1 MKFFGLVFLI
11 TSVSLACAAAQ
22 ADVLVQKTA
31 GRPAD
36 KHLKIKKSGVPQYEI
51 SQNKKGKIPSIPRL
65 DIGEEPSLAAGS
77 LTLDALP
84 LTKTNKLP
92 NIEKKPSPTEISIK
106 KWLNEIKPAS
116 NAQNLNSTGHT
127 TPKAFTAPPDLPAPL
142 MKDPQLSQINIKDLS
157 PAELKLLQALIFM
170 ETQKNYPVAL
180 GLLSELLKEAPQMRT
195 ETTYHLALAAKG
207 VGLNSEYRAQMLK
220 VFDDKQSS
228 WKKLATQ
235 SLVIN
240 AAANDTA
247 LVAAL
252 DPVIEKEKLDIKE
265 KGQYQLNRAKYYSD
279 EDQLKTAMN
288 ALDKI
293 SKDSSLY
300 LDGQF
305 LKGILFYKT
314 GKIKEGTTL
323 VASALE
329 GLEKDKPDSELKSVA
344 ALTLARLQFQTG
356 DYKTA
361 FRTYLK
367 VGKNHPEWPQA
378 MIEQAWAQI
387 LSGDYEGAAGNMFS
401 LHTDFFKNTF
411 APESYIVRAVSYLN
425 LCQFGDGARV
435 VTNLK
440 HRYAP
445 AQAQMQTY
453 QAKHKGPLDAY
464 ETVKAFLKN
473 ADSKEIDGLPRPLI
487 WQLARHPA
495 FLTEQQEIN
504 SLEEEITAFNN
515 VSLDLLKREKFLL
528 DEQNKIREKIVAMK
542 KDLKP
547 NESLDEIDSLEKR
560 LISYNL
566 QHGII
571 KKLRTSMKDVRSAGL
586 ARIDK
591 EKTEHKKMASA
602 ALTNRLSEMLAT
614 LTTSLDQTDVLQYEL
629 FAGAGEHLRYQAAGG
644 EIKPT
649 ENPGLKPEENKQLKW
664 EFKGEVWEDELGHY
678 RSSLKNVCP
687 STDGRSPQVSSNE
700 NQ

>member
-1 MKFFGLVFLI
+1 MRKLSFSLI
-11 TSVSLACAAAQ
+11 TSLFVCMGTTALA
-22 ADVLVQKTA
+22 DGLVQKTP

-51 SQNKKGKIPSIPRL
+51 SQNKKGKFPSIPRL
-65 DIGEEPSLAAGS
+65 DIGEEPSLSAG
-77 LTLDALP
+77 ALVVANLP
-84 LTKTNKLP
+84 ANKTASTMK
-92 NIEKKPSPTEISIK
+92 IEKKPSPAEISIQ
-106 KWLNEIKPAS
+106 KWTKDIKPA
-116 NAQNLNSTGHT
+116 T
-127 TPKAFTAPPDLPAPL
+127 TAKAFDATKQAGPKVFTAPPDLPAPT
-142 MKDPQLSQINIKDLS
+142 MKDPQLSQITIKDLS
-157 PAELKLLQALIFM
+157 PSELKLLQALIFM
-170 ETQKNYPVAL
+170 ETQKNYSVAL
-180 GLLSELLKEAPQMRT
+180 GILADLLKEAPQMRT
-195 ETTYHLALAAKG
+195 ETTYQIAIAAHG
-207 VGLNSEYRAQMLK
+207 AGLNSEFRAQMMK
-220 VFDDKQSS
+220 VFEDKQSS

-235 SLVIN
+235 SLAQN
-240 AAANDTA
+240 ATANDTA
-247 LVAAL
+247 LVPLL
-252 DPVIEKEKLDIKE
+252 DPVIEKDKLEVTD
-265 KGQYQLNRAKYYSD
+265 KGQYQLNRAKYYAD
-279 EDQLKTAMN
+279 EDQIKMAMS
-288 ALDKI
+288 AVDKI
-293 SKDSSLY
+293 PKASPLY

-305 LKGILFYKT
+305 FKGILFYKT
-314 GKIKEGTTL
+314 GKIKEGTSL
-323 VASALE
+323 VSSALE

-367 VGKNHPEWPQA
+367 VGKTHPEWPQA

-411 APESYIVRAVSYLN
+411 APESYVVRAVSYLN

-440 HRYAP
+440 HRYGP
-445 AQAQMQTY
+445 AQSQMQTY

-473 ADSKEIDGLPRPLI
+473 GDSKEIDGLPRALI
-487 WQLARHPA
+487 WQLARHPG
-495 FLTEQQEIN
+495 FRNEQQEIN
-504 SLEEEITAFNN
+504 LLEEEITAFNN

-528 DEQNKIREKIVAMK
+528 EEQNKSREKIIALK
-542 KDLKP
+542 KNLKP
-547 NESLDEIDSLEKR
+547 NESTDEIDSLEKR
-560 LISYNL
+560 LVSFNL

-571 KKLRTSMKDVRSAGL
+571 KKIRTSLKDVRAAGL

-591 EKTEHKKMASA
+591 EKGEHKKA
-602 ALTNRLSEMLAT
+602 ANLALANRMDEMLKT
-614 LTTSLDQTDVLQYEL
+614 LTASLDQTDVLQYEL

-687 STDGRSPQVSSNE
+687 TTDGRSSQVSN
-700 NQ
+700 